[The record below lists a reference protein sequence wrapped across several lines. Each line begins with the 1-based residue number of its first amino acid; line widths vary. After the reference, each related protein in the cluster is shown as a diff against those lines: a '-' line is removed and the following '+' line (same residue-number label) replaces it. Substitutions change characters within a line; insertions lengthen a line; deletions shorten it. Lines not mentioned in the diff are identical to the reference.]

1 MASWSLPCGP
11 LVSSVSHAL
20 RRHTVSFSCFL
31 FFFCKSVS
39 TVAQLCLTLCN
50 PMDWSTPGF
59 PVHHQ
64 IPKLAK
70 IHGHWVSDV
79 IQPSHPLLFLSLPAF
94 NLSQHQGLF
103 QWVSC
108 LHHVAK
114 LLEFQIQY
122 QSFQWIFRTGFL
134 WDGLS
139 WSPCKPR
146 DSKESSPTPQFKSIN
161 SSVLSFRS
169 NSHIHTWLLEKP

>member
-50 PMDWSTPGF
+50 PMDWSTPGL

-64 IPKLAK
+64 PPEFTQT
-70 IHGHWVSDV
+70 HVYWVSDA
-79 IQPSHPLLFLSLPAF
+79 IQPSHPLLSPSPPTF

-103 QWVSC
+103 KWV
-108 LHHVAK
+108 LHIRWPK
-114 LLEFQIQY
+114 YCNF
-122 QSFQWIFRTGFL
+122 SFSISPSNEYS
-134 WDGLS
+134 GL
-139 WSPCKPR
+139 
-146 DSKESSPTPQFKSIN
+146 I
-161 SSVLSFRS
+161 SFRIDWLDLLVVQETLKSFS
-169 NSHIHTWLLEKP
+169 NTTVKTHQFFGAQLSL